1 MRVKSLSYIL
11 NDFYF
16 CPKIKYLI
24 ILTEKRRFFMQNWFK
39 RLIPLMMIIC
49 LLCGCDATVEPM
61 TNDNKVQVEVTDDAI
76 RYKIGNNQGTEEAE
90 SATQVPGKPRED
102 MEVEVAPGI
111 TSNYGLMRVHFI
123 DVGQADSAFIELG
136 NGQTMLIDAG
146 LSGYDVVSYINELQY
161 ETIDYVV
168 ASHPHDDHIGGMATV
183 LDSFKI
189 GKMYMPKQAHTI
201 TAFTNM
207 LDVIES
213 KNIDLYTA
221 KAGTSILSN
230 GPIDIDI
237 LAPFADSYSNLNNC
251 SAVVKIT
258 YGKTVMLFTG
268 DSEQVIENQ
277 LLNSGIDADVLKV
290 GHHGASSSSSSS
302 FIKAVSPKVAVI
314 SVGSN
319 NRYGHPHADTLAI
332 LNQVGADIY
341 RTDEQGTIVV
351 TADQNKKI
359 TVDKKASTVKE
370 NAPPVVVQPPSE
382 QVQDEPSVSDN
393 QSQVVYR
400 TRTGKKYH
408 RAGCSYLK
416 SIIETT
422 VSEAQAMGL
431 GPCSV
436 CNPPR

>member
-1 MRVKSLSYIL
+1 MTKLYSLIL
-11 NDFYF
+11 S
-16 CPKIKYLI
+16 
-24 ILTEKRRFFMQNWFK
+24 
-39 RLIPLMMIIC
+39 IC
-49 LLCGCDATVEPM
+49 LMFNITGCTPATDIEPS
-61 TNDNKVQVEVTDDAI
+61 TQGEIVSSVTE
-76 RYKIGNNQGTEEAE
+76 NE
-90 SATQVPGKPRED
+90 TQEPNKPRED
-102 MEVEVAPGI
+102 LEVEVAPGV

-146 LSGYDVVSYINELQY
+146 RSGNASTIVNYIKGLQY

-183 LDSFKI
+183 LDIFNI

-207 LDVIES
+207 LNVIEN
-213 KNIDLYTA
+213 KNIELYTA
-221 KAGTSILSN
+221 KAGTSILSS
-230 GPIDIDI
+230 GIIDIDV
-237 LAPFADSYSNLNNC
+237 LAPFADSDSNLNNI
-251 SAVVKIT
+251 SAVVRIT

-268 DSEQVIENQ
+268 DAEHVIENQ

-290 GHHGASSSSSSS
+290 GHHGAGSASSSS
-302 FIKAVSPKVAVI
+302 FIKAVSPEVAVI
-314 SVGSN
+314 SVGEGNS
-319 NRYGHPHADTLAI
+319 YGHPHADTLSI
-332 LNQVGADIY
+332 LNKVGAKIY

-359 TVDKKASTVKE
+359 TVNKKASTVKE
-370 NAPPVVVQPPSE
+370 NAPPVVVQTPLDK
-382 QVQDEPSVSDN
+382 VQDEPSVSDN

-408 RAGCSYLK
+408 RSGCSYLK
-416 SIIETT
+416 SKIETT
-422 VSEAQAMGL
+422 VGEAQSMGL
-431 GPCSV
+431 GPCSR

>member
-1 MRVKSLSYIL
+1 MTKLYSLIL
-11 NDFYF
+11 SLCLMFNITGCTPATDIE
-16 CPKIKYLI
+16 PSTQGEIVSSV
-24 ILTEKRRFFMQNWFK
+24 TENETQ
-39 RLIPLMMIIC
+39 
-49 LLCGCDATVEPM
+49 EP
-61 TNDNKVQVEVTDDAI
+61 N
-76 RYKIGNNQGTEEAE
+76 
-90 SATQVPGKPRED
+90 KPRED
-102 MEVEVAPGI
+102 LEVEVAPGV

-146 LSGYDVVSYINELQY
+146 RSGNASTIVNYIKGLQY

-183 LDSFKI
+183 LDIFNI

-207 LDVIES
+207 LNVIEN
-213 KNIDLYTA
+213 KNIELYTA
-221 KAGTSILSN
+221 KAGTSILSS
-230 GPIDIDI
+230 GIIDIDV
-237 LAPFADSYSNLNNC
+237 LAPFADSDSNLNNV
-251 SAVVKIT
+251 SAVVRIT

-268 DSEQVIENQ
+268 DAEHVIENQ

-290 GHHGASSSSSSS
+290 GHHGAGSASSSS
-302 FIKAVSPKVAVI
+302 FIKAVSPEVAVI
-314 SVGSN
+314 SVGEGNS
-319 NRYGHPHADTLAI
+319 YGHPHADTLAI
-332 LNQVGADIY
+332 LNEVGSNIY

-351 TADQNKKI
+351 TADQSKKI
-359 TVDKKASTVKE
+359 TVNKKASTVKE
-370 NAPPVVVQPPSE
+370 NAPPVVVQTPSDK
-382 QVQDEPSVSDN
+382 VQDEPSVSDN

-422 VSEAQAMGL
+422 VSEAQSMGL
-431 GPCSV
+431 GPCSR

>member
-1 MRVKSLSYIL
+1 
-11 NDFYF
+11 
-16 CPKIKYLI
+16 
-24 ILTEKRRFFMQNWFK
+24 MQNWFK

>member
-1 MRVKSLSYIL
+1 
-11 NDFYF
+11 
-16 CPKIKYLI
+16 
-24 ILTEKRRFFMQNWFK
+24 MQIWFK
-39 RLIPLMMIIC
+39 RFIPFMMVIC
-49 LLCGCDATVEPM
+49 LLCGCDTIVEPT

-76 RYKIGNNQGTEEAE
+76 RYKISNSQE
-90 SATQVPGKPRED
+90 SEDADKTTQTTSNPRED
-102 MEVEVAPGI
+102 LEVEVAPGI
-111 TSNYGLMRVHFI
+111 TSTYGLMRVHFI

-146 LSGYDVVSYINELQY
+146 LSGNDVVSYIKKLQY
-161 ETIDYVV
+161 DSIDFVV
-168 ASHPHDDHIGGMATV
+168 ATHPHNDHIGGMATV

-189 GKMYMPKQAHTI
+189 GKMYMPRQEHTI
-201 TAFTNM
+201 GAFTNM
-207 LDVIES
+207 IDVIEN
-213 KNIDLYTA
+213 KNIELHTA
-221 KAGTSILSN
+221 KAGVNITTSGNIK
-230 GPIDIDI
+230 IDI
-237 LAPFADSYSNLNNC
+237 LAPFSDSNSNLNNA
-251 SAVVKIT
+251 SAVVRIT

-268 DSEQVIENQ
+268 DAEHVIENQ

-290 GHHGASSSSSSS
+290 GHHGAGTASSKS
-302 FIKAVSPKVAVI
+302 FIKKVSPDIAVI
-314 SVGSN
+314 SVGEGNS
-319 NRYGHPHADTLAI
+319 YGHPHADTLAI
-332 LNQVGADIY
+332 LNEVGAKIY

-370 NAPPVVVQPPSE
+370 NAPPAAVYTPADKIE
-382 QVQDEPSVSDN
+382 DEVPSVSDN

-416 SIIETT
+416 SIIKTT

-431 GPCSV
+431 GPCSR

>member
-1 MRVKSLSYIL
+1 MTRLYSLIL
-11 NDFYF
+11 SLCMMFNITGCAPITDIEQPAQSEIVTETIQTET
-16 CPKIKYLI
+16 PKP
-24 ILTEKRRFFMQNWFK
+24 N
-39 RLIPLMMIIC
+39 
-49 LLCGCDATVEPM
+49 
-61 TNDNKVQVEVTDDAI
+61 
-76 RYKIGNNQGTEEAE
+76 
-90 SATQVPGKPRED
+90 SPRED
-102 MEVEVAPGI
+102 LEIEVAPAV
-111 TSNYGLMRVHFI
+111 TSTYGLMRVHFI

-146 LSGYDVVSYINELQY
+146 RSGGDVVDYIRNLQY

-183 LDSFKI
+183 LNSFNI

-201 TAFTNM
+201 SAFTNM
-207 LDVIES
+207 LDVIEN
-213 KNIDLYTA
+213 KGIDLYTA
-221 KAGTSILSN
+221 KAGTNILSSGN
-230 GPIDIDI
+230 INIDV
-237 LAPFADSYSNLNNC
+237 LAPFSESNSNLNNA
-251 SAVVKIT
+251 SAVVRIT

-268 DSEQVIENQ
+268 DAEQVIENQ

-290 GHHGASSSSSSS
+290 GHHGAGSASSSS
-302 FIKAVSPKVAVI
+302 FIKAVSPDIAVI
-314 SVGSN
+314 SVGEGNS
-319 NRYGHPHADTLAI
+319 YGHPHADTLAI
-332 LNQVGADIY
+332 LNEVGANIY

-370 NAPPVVVQPPSE
+370 NAPPVVVQTPTEKVEENQPP
-382 QVQDEPSVSDN
+382 VSDN

-408 RAGCSYLK
+408 RSGCSYLK
-416 SIIETT
+416 SKIETT

-431 GPCSV
+431 GPCSR

>member
-1 MRVKSLSYIL
+1 MTKLYSLIL
-11 NDFYF
+11 S
-16 CPKIKYLI
+16 
-24 ILTEKRRFFMQNWFK
+24 
-39 RLIPLMMIIC
+39 IC
-49 LLCGCDATVEPM
+49 LMFNITGCTPATDIEPS
-61 TNDNKVQVEVTDDAI
+61 TQGEIVSSVTE
-76 RYKIGNNQGTEEAE
+76 NE
-90 SATQVPGKPRED
+90 TQEPNKPRED
-102 MEVEVAPGI
+102 LEVEVAPGV

-146 LSGYDVVSYINELQY
+146 RSGNASTIVNYIKGLHY

-183 LDSFKI
+183 LDSFNI

-207 LDVIES
+207 LDVIED
-213 KNIDLYTA
+213 KNIELYTA
-221 KAGTSILSN
+221 KAGTSILSS
-230 GPIDIDI
+230 GIIDIDV
-237 LAPFADSYSNLNNC
+237 LAPFADSDSNLNNI
-251 SAVVKIT
+251 SAVVRIT

-268 DSEQVIENQ
+268 DAEHVIENQ

-290 GHHGASSSSSSS
+290 GHHGAGSASSSS
-302 FIKAVSPKVAVI
+302 FIKAVSPEVAVI
-314 SVGSN
+314 SVGEGNS
-319 NRYGHPHADTLAI
+319 YGHPHADTLSI
-332 LNQVGADIY
+332 LNKVGAKIY

-359 TVDKKASTVKE
+359 TVNKKASTVKE
-370 NAPPVVVQPPSE
+370 NAPPVVVQTPLDK
-382 QVQDEPSVSDN
+382 VQDEPSVSDN

-422 VSEAQAMGL
+422 VSEAQSMGL
-431 GPCSV
+431 GPCAR